1 MHRFSDRRRHNL
13 ASQKCGRGWT
23 DDATSPDGAG
33 VASTARR
40 WFPPVSDV
48 TARPEDWIRIGAA
61 AAALGVSV
69 DTLRRWERDGRI
81 QFERR
86 GQQRYLRADELAAL
100 LRERA
105 REGRSSARNRPQGIV
120 LNVRRDG
127 VMAQIDMACGPY
139 RIVSLMS
146 REAAD
151 DLGIKPGDQA
161 VALIKSTTVVV
172 EKR

>member
-1 MHRFSDRRRHNL
+1 MSE
-13 ASQKCGRGWT
+13 
-23 DDATSPDGAG
+23 
-33 VASTARR
+33 
-40 WFPPVSDV
+40 V
-48 TARPEDWIRIGAA
+48 TERPEDWIRIGAA
-61 AAALGVSV
+61 ASALGVSV

-81 QFERR
+81 VFERR
-86 GQQRYLRADELAAL
+86 GQQRYLRADELAKQ

-105 REGRSSARNRPQGIV
+105 RDGRSSARNQLNGII
-120 LNVRRDG
+120 LDVRRDG

-151 DLGIKPGDQA
+151 DLDLKPGDQA
-161 VALIKSTTVVV
+161 VALVKSTTVVV

>member
-1 MHRFSDRRRHNL
+1 
-13 ASQKCGRGWT
+13 
-23 DDATSPDGAG
+23 
-33 VASTARR
+33 
-40 WFPPVSDV
+40 VSEV
-48 TARPEDWIRIGAA
+48 IERPEDWIRIGAA

-81 QFERR
+81 LFERR
-86 GQQRYLRADELAAL
+86 GQQRYLRAGALATL

-105 REGRSSARNRPQGIV
+105 RDGRSSSARNRLQGIV
-120 LNVRRDG
+120 LGVRRDG

-151 DLGIKPGDQA
+151 DLGIKAGDQA

>member
-1 MHRFSDRRRHNL
+1 LSE
-13 ASQKCGRGWT
+13 
-23 DDATSPDGAG
+23 
-33 VASTARR
+33 
-40 WFPPVSDV
+40 V
-48 TARPEDWIRIGAA
+48 TERPEDWIRIGAA
-61 AAALGVSV
+61 ASALGVSV

-81 QFERR
+81 VFERR
-86 GQQRYLRADELAAL
+86 GQQRYLRADELAKQ

-105 REGRSSARNRPQGIV
+105 RDGRSSARNQLNGII
-120 LNVRRDG
+120 LDVRRDG

-151 DLGIKPGDQA
+151 DLDLKPGDQA
-161 VALIKSTTVVV
+161 VALVKSTTVVV